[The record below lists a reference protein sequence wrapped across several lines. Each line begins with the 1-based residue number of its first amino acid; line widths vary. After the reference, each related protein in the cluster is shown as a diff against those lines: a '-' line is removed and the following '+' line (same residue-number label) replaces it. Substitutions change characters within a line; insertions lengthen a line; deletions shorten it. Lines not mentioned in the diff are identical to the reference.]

1 VVGGVPDLAR
11 STRGGGGRRRRARI
25 WELEVSGRG
34 PGRCSIAVGFIPS
47 LMSGVYF
54 DSIQS
59 FNAKGLLQLRV
70 PAVFFF
76 GGIRH
81 RRGGRPRRLHE
92 ESEGFDVNFFLF

>member
-1 VVGGVPDLAR
+1 
-11 STRGGGGRRRRARI
+11 
-25 WELEVSGRG
+25 
-34 PGRCSIAVGFIPS
+34 
-47 LMSGVYF
+47 MSGVYF

-76 GGIRH
+76 GGVRH